1 MHQNRVDSLYKT
13 FSNYLRQYLLVA
25 ILATFFLFQVIKFVK
40 LSILDFDGHHDAYV
54 LASAIGVSEGRV
66 LYRDIFWQYGPLQP
80 YLLAVLIKALPFFS
94 PLMVARLTG
103 LALVLLTFL
112 VAILQPSL
120 RTSKPNRIFEIKL
133 ITLIIFLGL
142 QDSYYGVPFLFWP
155 NHLLI
160 FFIALSINQLV
171 RQIQKPNEHKNS
183 SYALQG
189 LCLALI
195 TLTRPQFFLIGPLL
209 VALIAIYLRSRNEK
223 SKIKFLLV
231 GFIFPLLIVTV
242 TMTRNH
248 VFKDFIEQTFIWP
261 RAAYDS
267 YVIKNF
273 YQILSEV
280 VMSNLLLVALIFV
293 VMAESVFSFL
303 GPLREKIL
311 LLLVVS
317 YCTFK
322 VFYGTISI
330 WTAANVVPAR
340 ISIVL
345 LEIAILVALV
355 LTAFCLIFHF
365 FVVIF
370 RHKLNHTSTMLKL
383 AITCIAVFSVAQAF
397 PVFDTRHTNL
407 AILGLA
413 PLAIACLLG
422 TRRSCQHVYVVFG
435 LVLIFGIFTET
446 QRTSSSY
453 ERLARVHGEDR
464 FVDGGVPTFTA
475 NDSMSVSTRRSS
487 SLRMEFLFL
496 ESELKDDEKA
506 IFLSED
512 AAFSIFDGTWRSID
526 QWFVNWGPVTKLQ
539 TRIIDGKFPPIVMDE
554 LTVTESE
561 RHLVSSSGYKY
572 VDRKGRLSIYR
583 MQE

>member
-25 ILATFFLFQVIKFVK
+25 ILASFFLFQVIKFVK

-160 FFIALSINQLV
+160 VFIALSVNQLV

-189 LCLALI
+189 LYLALI

-248 VFKDFIEQTFIWP
+248 VFKDFIEQTFVWP

-267 YVIKNF
+267 DVIKNF

-280 VMSNLLLVALIFV
+280 VISNLLLVALMFV
-293 VMAESVFSFL
+293 LMAESIFNFL
-303 GPLREKIL
+303 GPLRQKVL
-311 LLLVVS
+311 LFLVVS

-322 VFYGTISI
+322 VLYGTISI

-340 ISIVL
+340 ISIVH
-345 LEIAILVALV
+345 LEIAILVAFILCGFYLV
-355 LTAFCLIFHF
+355 FNF
-365 FVVIF
+365 FVTVF
-370 RHKLNHTSTMLKL
+370 TKKANNNSSMLRL
-383 AITCIAVFSVAQAF
+383 MVASMAGFSIAQAF

-407 AILGLA
+407 AILGLV
-413 PLAIACLLG
+413 PLVIAFLLG
-422 TRRSCQHVYVVFG
+422 TRKSFQHVYVVFG

-453 ERLARVHGEDR
+453 ERLARVQGEKS
-464 FVDGGVPTFTA
+464 FVDGGVSTLMP
-475 NDSMSVSTRRSS
+475 NDSRSISTRRSS

-496 ESELKDDEKA
+496 ESVLKNDERA

-512 AAFSIFDGTWRSID
+512 AAFSIFDGTWRSVD
-526 QWFVNWGPVTKLQ
+526 QWFVNWGPVPKLP
-539 TRIIDGKFPPIVMDE
+539 TRIIDGQFPLIVMDE
-554 LTVTESE
+554 LTVSKSE
-561 RHLVSSSGYKY
+561 RYFVSSSGYEY